1 MTDEKEIR
9 KTLAHIEENIERAEM
24 RRGWRNIDEN
34 TVEEYIEFWI
44 RRERK
49 GVEES
54 SDNS

>member
-34 TVEEYIEFWI
+34 TVEVYIEFWI
-44 RRERK
+44 KRERK
-49 GVEES
+49 GDE
-54 SDNS
+54 